1 MHDIQN
7 ETDARGIEI
16 DDVGISGLRYPLY
29 FEDGHLRQEGI
40 ADIEV
45 TVRLQHDRRGTHMS
59 RMVALAHE
67 HLRRFDPRKLPY
79 VLKVGADLLDAPA
92 LTVSVDIPLS
102 TTVIAP
108 ASGAESC
115 QVHDVRF
122 EGRWDEGDTTVV
134 TSVTTDVTSLCPC
147 SKAISDYG
155 AHNQRSRVTLSVTG
169 HGDSPYPFG
178 VQQAVRLLEQCA
190 SAPVVPLVKRP
201 DERVLTMQAYDHPV
215 FVEDMARDVSQA
227 CRDRGLVHSVRVR
240 NLESI
245 HSHDAVARISSLALS
260 RRGPSGG

>member
-1 MHDIQN
+1 MHDIQS
-7 ETDARGIEI
+7 ETDSRGIEI

-40 ADIEV
+40 AEIEV

-59 RMVALAHE
+59 RMVAFAHE

-92 LTVSVDIPLS
+92 LAVSVAVPLS

-122 EGRWDEGDTTVV
+122 DGRWDDGDTTVT
-134 TSVTTDVTSLCPC
+134 TSVTTEVTSLCPC
-147 SKAISDYG
+147 SKVISDYG

-169 HGDSPYPFG
+169 HGDTPYPFG
-178 VQQAVRLLEQCA
+178 VQEAVRLLGRCA

-215 FVEDMARDVSQA
+215 FVEDMAREVSHV
-227 CRDRGLVHSVRVR
+227 CRQRGLRHLVRVR

-245 HSHDAVARISSLALS
+245 HSHDAVAYVA
-260 RRGPSGG
+260 G

>member
-7 ETDARGIEI
+7 ETDSRGIEI
-16 DDVGISGLRYPLY
+16 DEVGISGLRYPLY
-29 FEDGHLRQEGI
+29 FEDGHLRQDGVAE
-40 ADIEV
+40 IEV

-59 RMVALAHE
+59 RMVALAHD

-92 LTVSVDIPLS
+92 LAVTIDVPLS
-102 TTVIAP
+102 TSVIAP
-108 ASGAESC
+108 ASGAESW
-115 QVHDVRF
+115 QVHDARF
-122 EGRWDEGDTTVV
+122 EGRWDDGDTTVI
-134 TSVTTDVTSLCPC
+134 TSVTTEVTSLCPC

-155 AHNQRSRVTLSVTG
+155 AHNQRSRVTLSVMG
-169 HGDSPYPFG
+169 HGDTPYPLG
-178 VQQAVRLLEQCA
+178 VHEAVRILEQCA

-215 FVEDMARDVSQA
+215 FVEDMARDVSLA
-227 CRDRGLVHSVRVR
+227 CRERGLEHAVRVR

-245 HSHDAVARISSLALS
+245 HSHDAVAHIT
-260 RRGPSGG
+260 G